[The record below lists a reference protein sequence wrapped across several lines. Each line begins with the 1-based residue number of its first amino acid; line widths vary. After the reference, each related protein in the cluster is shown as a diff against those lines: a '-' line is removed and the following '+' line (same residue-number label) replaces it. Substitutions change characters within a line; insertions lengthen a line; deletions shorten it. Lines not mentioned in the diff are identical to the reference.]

1 MIFTSDQL
9 INLHVM
15 FLPSKEIFFI
25 STIKLCK
32 YCPTQHQDL
41 KTVKSSLTHESKYT
55 AWGFVLLGASITL
68 TFSLA
73 KRVGFKVPV
82 WILFC
87 WNANYAPLRPGAL
100 AVPTSALTVHDR
112 IVGRAWAVSAA
123 LGLCSPPAKSRP
135 LTRRPGRRV
144 AFFSLQWA
152 KRVIFFTLPWSC
164 ISVLKKMIGRLGPY
178 VTVSNSAFLVYIKN
192 KCLVSYLNE
201 KDVRQ

>member
-55 AWGFVLLGASITL
+55 AWGFVLLGTSIAL

-73 KRVGFKVPV
+73 KRVGLKVPV

-87 WNANYAPLRPGAL
+87 WNAKYAPLRPGAL

-112 IVGRAWAVSAA
+112 IVGRAWAVSAERGRWA
-123 LGLCSPPAKSRP
+123 RHSGCVPHRLSPVRWLGV
-135 LTRRPGRRV
+135 RV
-144 AFFSLQWA
+144 AGWRSFLCNGLREWFSSL
-152 KRVIFFTLPWSC
+152 FPDL
-164 ISVLKKMIGRLGPY
+164 
-178 VTVSNSAFLVYIKN
+178 AFQ
-192 KCLVSYLNE
+192 S
-201 KDVRQ
+201 